1 MPPVHFNRFN
11 YDRTQVVGEAV
22 TQRPIPSHTTKG
34 QKAVVRENEV
44 REDRSQERLL
54 HCFKKFAAQRNQ
66 VMFVLSQLS
75 FTGYLGEPSYAAAA
89 VKKLP
94 RPIDLKAKDFDRG
107 DFDILFIHRDFG
119 LVAAEVKCIGDLFAG
134 DASSQPS
141 EDKAL
146 AKRIEQAVKQMDKS
160 DEVLKHLTSDLDR
173 KPSVTKTLMLPNIPR
188 CQLRRVLLGLPKTKE
203 VNDYV
208 DELRHSGV
216 FSMFVNVRVRLQ
228 AGART
233 HTHERTHAHTHTHT
247 NTRTYT
253 HTHTHAC
260 THAYTQYAH
269 AHVSNTYFLKL
280 EKNRDASIRNQI
292 IRLNKNKG
300 ASS

>member
-1 MPPVHFNRFN
+1 MRLCGWRGYKPLINKHLSLKAAPSCTASVSWQAVVERWYPKLQQRAYFVPPVHFNRFN

-54 HCFKKFAAQRNQ
+54 HCFKKFAAQHNQ

-89 VKKLP
+89 KKLP
-94 RPIDLKAKDFDRG
+94 RPIDLKAKNFDRG

-119 LVAAEVKCIGDLFAG
+119 LVAAEVKCIGDLFSG

-160 DEVLKHLTSDLDR
+160 DEVLKHLTSDLGR
-173 KPSVTKTLMLPNIPR
+173 QPSVTKTLMLPNVAR
-188 CQLRRVLLGLPKTKE
+188 CQLRRVLLDLPQTKQ
-203 VNDYV
+203 VHDMSPV
-208 DELRHSGV
+208 LTKGVVSRCLSLLR
-216 FSMFVNVRVRLQ
+216 
-228 AGART
+228 
-233 HTHERTHAHTHTHT
+233 
-247 NTRTYT
+247 Y
-253 HTHTHAC
+253 
-260 THAYTQYAH
+260 
-269 AHVSNTYFLKL
+269 
-280 EKNRDASIRNQI
+280 
-292 IRLNKNKG
+292 
-300 ASS
+300 